1 MFFEALIALRQFRA
15 KRSQTLKL
23 VTWLAL
29 CGIAMGVVALVGGVA
44 LTSGFERAFQEKLT
58 GLTAH
63 IMVRE
68 YGFGFE
74 SHKTVERKLRQLPE
88 VTGISPVTHH
98 FALAV
103 GRNGSAGVMVRG
115 IEPKS
120 ARQTL
125 NLEGWM
131 LEGRLEDLAPKR
143 DGHTGSVII
152 GKTLA
157 DRLGV
162 EVGAPM
168 TVLVTQ
174 QTEEKAAFEGATGGP
189 SEYTMN
195 VSGVFEAGFGEF
207 DAKVAYV
214 HLSTAQQLFGLGD
227 SVNALEIRVRDPL
240 NTKVVVEGIRTLID
254 KERSS
259 FQVLDW
265 RQMNRNIFASLA
277 YQKLAIVLVMLV
289 MLFLAACNAACLLM
303 MMVNERVRE
312 IAILRAIGLGRRS
325 VIRIFLIQSIGIGG
339 GGTVFGIVLSILLLF
354 SVFPNGIPVDPQV
367 YAVDNIPLVISSLE
381 ILYVGFGSLIVTIF
395 ASFLPA
401 WNAAAMHPV
410 DGLRERNQ

>member
-1 MFFEALIALRQFRA
+1 MFFEALIALRQFKA

-63 IMVRE
+63 VMVRE

-74 SHKTVERKLRQLPE
+74 SHQTVERKLREVPE
-88 VTGISPVTHH
+88 VVGVSPVTHH

-103 GRNGSAGVMVRG
+103 GRTGSSGVMVRG

-125 NLEGWM
+125 NLDSWM
-131 LEGRLEDLAPKR
+131 LEGDLSDLRPL
-143 DGHTGSVII
+143 SVAKPGTAIL
-152 GKTLA
+152 GKALA
-157 DRLGV
+157 SKLGV
-162 EVGAPM
+162 KKGEPV

-174 QTEEKAAFEGATGGP
+174 SGGKKSAFDGASNGP
-189 SEYTMN
+189 SEFTM
-195 VSGVFEAGFGEF
+195 VVGGVFEAGFGEF
-207 DAKVAYV
+207 DAKVVYV
-214 HLSTAQQLFGLGD
+214 HLATAQKIFDLGN
-227 SVNALEIRVRDPL
+227 SVNALEVRVQNPLDTTGVLNRIRAELDRQQA
-240 NTKVVVEGIRTLID
+240 
-254 KERSS
+254 S

-289 MLFLAACNAACLLM
+289 MVFLAACNAACLLM
-303 MMVNERVRE
+303 MMINERVRE
-312 IAILRAIGLGRRS
+312 IAILRAIGLGRGS
-325 VIRIFLIQSIGIGG
+325 VMRIFLIQSIGIGG
-339 GGTVFGIVLSILLLF
+339 GGTILGIVLSLVVLLNI
-354 SVFPNGIPVDPQV
+354 FPSGIPVDPQV
-367 YAVDNIPLVISSLE
+367 YAVDSIPLVISTIE
-381 ILYVGFGSLIVTIF
+381 IVYVGFGSLLVTIF